1 MLFKAIRLIHNGGY
15 TSLRI
20 FGIRF
25 IFIRLRDYQYFT
37 QFGRFKRKAQPGN
50 AGTNYQKIYVSMYH
64 KVYKAECPSINIKN
78 KLTKYVEN
86 LYKKGELKIKTFNL
100 STTTCIFPQKGDKS
114 RSEERRVAKEG
125 SYRRQQDGDTRE

>member
-1 MLFKAIRLIHNGGY
+1 
-15 TSLRI
+15 
-20 FGIRF
+20 
-25 IFIRLRDYQYFT
+25 
-37 QFGRFKRKAQPGN
+37 
-50 AGTNYQKIYVSMYH
+50 MYH

-114 RSEERRVAKEG
+114 
-125 SYRRQQDGDTRE
+125 